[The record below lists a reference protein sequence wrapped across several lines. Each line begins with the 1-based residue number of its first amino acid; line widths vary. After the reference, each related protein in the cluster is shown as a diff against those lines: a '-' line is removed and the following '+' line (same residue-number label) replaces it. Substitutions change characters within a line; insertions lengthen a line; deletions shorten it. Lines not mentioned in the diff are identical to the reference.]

1 MKTKRFFALMLFCAY
16 VFSSCA
22 VVGYDTSAKF
32 DSGYF
37 TEDGSY
43 VLNCKG
49 INDLAIACK
58 TNLADIDKITSLTL
72 KYMDN
77 TNINVISKFKNLKEL
92 TITNSDLAEK
102 DISLLSDNIG
112 SLVLYAC
119 KNIDYT
125 LIPDTISA
133 LSLYDNKD
141 VDLEAVSEMDNITS
155 LSLTYSNIAR
165 QSELSLLK
173 QLTML
178 EIIGDP
184 ISDDSLIMPFISDL
198 KNLKVLRIYNLDC
211 LKFDAISNLKQLE
224 ELTCTNSGNISYE
237 TLSELSGLEILDTVG
252 HGFSN
257 GQIYSSDV
265 FDYTDGMSF
274 NSDDGFI
281 SAIENMPDLQVL
293 RCKGYPSSKLKA
305 CKNLKEVMLVCNR
318 ADLND
323 FDGLDKLEKLSLAV
337 NDVLPS
343 KTSMDIKEFE
353 YCDTDAKGDL
363 SFIGDLSELEALKVK
378 YSNAFGIGT
387 DMSYIGNC
395 TKLKSLMIC
404 DYFCTKKESF
414 DISFLSALE
423 NLEYLCLEHIKI
435 QNIIPIS
442 NLYNLKVLTISDCC
456 LCNIEALSSLNLLE
470 YVDLTYNMI
479 SNISPLENLKC
490 ISHLD
495 LKHNKIKNINIVSGL
510 ENIKYLDISYNDIKK
525 INAVSD
531 LNNMEYL
538 DIAGNYIRN
547 FKPISGKFKL
557 KYLDISFNKI
567 NSSAWANDLNSLDE
581 LEAKDYWSA
590 DLDFIYSFPS
600 ILKMDI
606 RVRDEVIADLD
617 QFDEECDVHMDSF
630 SDCDVYIGYIFE
642 SDIYTVYN

>member
-1 MKTKRFFALMLFCAY
+1 M
-16 VFSSCA
+16 FSSCA
-22 VVGYDTSAKF
+22 AAGNGINAKF

-37 TEDGSY
+37 FEDGSY

-49 INDLAIACK
+49 ISDLAAACK
-58 TNLADIDKITSLTL
+58 TNLSDIDSVTSLTL
-72 KYMDN
+72 KYIDN
-77 TNINVISKFKNLKEL
+77 TNINGISKFQNLKEL
-92 TITNSDLAEK
+92 TITNSDLADK
-102 DISLLSDNIG
+102 DISLLSDNIK
-112 SLVLYAC
+112 SLVLCWC
-119 KNIDYT
+119 KNIDYSQ
-125 LIPDTISA
+125 IPHTVSS
-133 LSLYDNKD
+133 LSLYYSEDI
-141 VDLEAVSEMDNITS
+141 DLEAVSEMDNITS
-155 LSLTYSNIAR
+155 LSMTDSDIAY
-165 QSELSLLK
+165 QSKLSLLK
-173 QLTML
+173 QVSTL

-184 ISDDSLIMPFISDL
+184 ISDDTLIMPFISDL

-237 TLSELSGLEILDTVG
+237 TLSELSRLKILDTVG

-265 FDYTDGMSF
+265 FDYANGMGF

-281 SAIENMPDLQVL
+281 SAIENLPDLQVL

-305 CKNLKEVMLVCNR
+305 CKNLREAMLVCDR

-337 NDVLPS
+337 NDVLPG
-343 KTSMDIKEFE
+343 KTDINIKEFE

-363 SFIGDLSELEALKVK
+363 SFIGDLSELETLKVK
-378 YSNAFGIGT
+378 YSNSFGIGT

-395 TKLKSLMIC
+395 TKLKSLMIS

-442 NLYNLKVLTISDCC
+442 NLYNLKTLTISDCC

-479 SNISPLENLKC
+479 SDISPLENLKC

-495 LKHNKIKNINIVSGL
+495 LEYNKIENIDAVSSL
-510 ENIKYLDISYNDIKK
+510 ENIEYLNISKNGIKD
-525 INAVSD
+525 INAVSG
-531 LNNMEYL
+531 LNNIEYL
-538 DIAGNYIRN
+538 DLSYNCIPDLT
-547 FKPISGKFKL
+547 PISGKNKL
-557 KYLDISFNKI
+557 KYLDICYNDISD
-567 NSSAWANDLNSLDE
+567 SDWANDLNSLEE
-581 LEAKDYWSA
+581 LRAYDYKTT
-590 DLDFIYSFPS
+590 DLDFIYSFPR
-600 ILKMDI
+600 ILRMDI
-606 RVRDEVIADLD
+606 RVRDDVIADLE
-617 QFDEECDVHMDSF
+617 QFDAECDVLMDSF
-630 SDCDVYIGYIFE
+630 PDRNVYIGYIFG
-642 SDIYTVYN
+642 SDIYTVYY